1 MVELTSAIC
10 TLLDPLCNGFVI
22 MSTLPNLLRS
32 LLIAGIFSFL
42 TPVLLVSLLLA
53 SAAILSY
60 LPYFNAVGAT
70 GLEQLGHFLKIFGSG
85 SSLRGL
91 FVIGL
96 VGSLAGMLFD
106 TYTFYRLQT
115 WRNIQN

>member
-1 MVELTSAIC
+1 
-10 TLLDPLCNGFVI
+10 

-42 TPVLLVSLLLA
+42 APVLLVSILLA
-53 SAAILSY
+53 SAVILSY
-60 LPYFNAVGAT
+60 LPYLSPVGAT
-70 GLEQLGHFLKIFGSG
+70 GLEQLAHFLKIFGSG

-91 FVIGL
+91 LVIGF
-96 VGSLAGMLFD
+96 VGSLVGMLFD

-115 WRNIQN
+115 WRDFQN